1 MKINQKNWGHPVKVK
16 ARNETIVKMYRK
28 YFSQSLP
35 KGRQYWTIGGQ
46 CADTNGQ
53 IIEGCELYHLLSE
66 RIITADQFHSVEV
79 NKDIY
84 KINSKIKDVRWYH
97 KDFYQ
102 AMVES
107 DNVDNFNPAVI
118 NFDSL
123 FMPKNGTEYLGKL
136 LNFLTNIKIANVMV
150 VANFILQSR
159 YLSSSNEKA
168 IELLS
173 GVPSICYAL
182 EKAIELLL
190 GVHSV
195 RYALENGW
203 ELHKESYTYNGTGG
217 KRTVMGTIILV
228 NRSQ

>member
-1 MKINQKNWGHPVKVK
+1 MKIYQKKWTHPAKVG
-16 ARNETIVKMYRK
+16 ARYETIVKMYRK

-35 KGRQYWTIGGQ
+35 KGSQYWTIGGQ

-79 NKDIY
+79 NEDIY
-84 KINSKIKDVRWYH
+84 NINSKIKDVRWYH

-123 FMPKNGTEYLGKL
+123 FMPKNGTQYLGKL
-136 LNFLTNIKIANVMV
+136 LNFLTKIKIANVMV

-159 YLSSSNEKA
+159 YFLSSIEKA

-182 EKAIELLL
+182 E
-190 GVHSV
+190 
-195 RYALENGW
+195 NGW
-203 ELHKESYTYNGTGG
+203 KLHEESYTYNCGT
-217 KRTVMGTIILV
+217 RTVMGTIIFV
-228 NRSQ
+228 NRS